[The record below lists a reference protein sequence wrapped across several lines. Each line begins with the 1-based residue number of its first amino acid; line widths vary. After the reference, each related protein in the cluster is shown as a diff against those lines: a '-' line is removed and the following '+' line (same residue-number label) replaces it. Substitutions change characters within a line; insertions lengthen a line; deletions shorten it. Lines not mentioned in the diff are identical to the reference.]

1 MLKVRNHVRK
11 VLLKS
16 FLAVTFMLCGSV
28 AMAQN
33 NVSGVITDDNGE
45 PLIGVTVVEAGT
57 QNATVTDIDG
67 RYTLNVKPGAK
78 LNLTYVGYENL
89 TINAG
94 QSAKMKED
102 QAVLNEVVVVGY
114 GTMRRKDVTSSITTI
129 KA

>member
-16 FLAVTFMLCGSV
+16 FFAVTFMLCGTV
-28 AMAQN
+28 ALAQN
-33 NVSGVITDDNGE
+33 NVSGVVTDDNGE

-78 LNLTYVGYENL
+78 LNLTYVGYETL

-94 QSAKMKED
+94 QNAQMKED
-102 QAVLNEVVVVGY
+102 MELLNEVVVVG
-114 GTMRRKDVTSSITTI
+114 
-129 KA
+129 

>member
-45 PLIGVTVVEAGT
+45 PLIGVTVVEAVT

-114 GTMRRKDVTSSITTI
+114 VTMRR
-129 KA
+129 

>member
-16 FLAVTFMLCGSV
+16 FIAVAFMLCGTV
-28 AMAQN
+28 AMAQS
-33 NVSGVITDDNGE
+33 NVSGVVTDENGE

-67 RYTLNVKPGAK
+67 RYTLNVRPGAK

-89 TINAG
+89 SINAG
-94 QSAKMKED
+94 QNAQMKKD
-102 QAVLNEVVVVGY
+102 HALLN
-114 GTMRRKDVTSSITTI
+114 
-129 KA
+129 